1 MASLALTWLLGGCAA
16 GTVDDPY
23 QRSARITQQLADAER
38 SAADRR
44 RDEPRQP
51 AKVLAY
57 LGIAPGMQVLDLVSG
72 DGYYA
77 EVLALVVGEQ
87 GRVYAQ
93 NPPWIL
99 ALRDGANEKAMRAR
113 LAGNRLPNVVRWDR
127 EFDALGLGEDL
138 LDAAL
143 LALAYHDLFYRQN
156 GSDKALL
163 RSVFKVLKPGGVL
176 GIIDHVGVV
185 DGAND
190 ALHRIVPAQIESD
203 ALAAGFVFSGR
214 SEVLANFQDD
224 HQRSVF
230 DPAMRGRTDRAL
242 YRFVKPAGTSSQP

>member
-1 MASLALTWLLGGCAA
+1 MLALLLGGCAA
-16 GTVDDPY
+16 GATNDPY
-23 QRSARITQQLADAER
+23 QGSARINQQLADAQR
-38 SAADRR
+38 SESDRR
-44 RDEPRQP
+44 RDEFRRPGH
-51 AKVLAY
+51 VLAY

-77 EVLALVVGEQ
+77 EVLALIVGQE

-99 ALRDGANEKAMRAR
+99 ALSDGANEKAMRAR
-113 LAGNRLPNVVRWDR
+113 LAGNRLPNVLRWDR
-127 EFDALGLGEDL
+127 DFSALGLGDNQ
-138 LDAAL
+138 LDVAL
-143 LALAYHDLFYRQN
+143 LALAYHDLFSRRD
-156 GSDKALL
+156 GSHQALL
-163 RSVFKVLKPGGVL
+163 QSVYQVLKPGGVL
-176 GIIDHVGVV
+176 GVIDHVGIVGG
-185 DGAND
+185 DND

-203 ALAAGFVFSGR
+203 ALAAGFVFAGR

-242 YRFVKPAGTSSQP
+242 YRFEKPADSARRP